1 MTYFKLVFKKI
12 FSVLKEESSTLI
24 QAVVS
29 PVLTLFLLAYV
40 WSNVYVEHIP
50 FGIVDKDNTALSRTV
65 IEQLSNCPSLNITN
79 FFDSDSEL
87 EQAIKERKVH
97 GGIIIPDN
105 FSTDVSMKKSP
116 KAEVLVDGTNMLIGG
131 NALSGA
137 ATVLS
142 TLSAGTE
149 LKMLQGNGL
158 YPSVAKTVIGT
169 FSCVQRIMYDSQGSY
184 IRNMSYTLVILIIQM
199 VFLSSFFIPLL
210 IKRKKTFAEI
220 KIGSKEF
227 IFNLLDIAFRILLYI
242 VIITITSFISLC
254 LIKKYFS
261 LPMKGEV
268 WIYCVLMVAFFF
280 NLIGFGL
287 VFGAILKKMDYFVY
301 TYSLWSSPFTLVSG
315 VAYPFYMM
323 SPGLVKVIKAIVPL
337 SQVAAPLKM
346 LNIKGS
352 GWEAILPY
360 LKESVRYSI
369 CWICAGI
376 VLYSVSIIY
385 EKYKIS
391 KLDNKSL
398 ELNSPETAS
407 VIN

>member
-12 FSVLKEESSTLI
+12 FSILKEESSTLI

-158 YPSVAKTVIGT
+158 YPSVAKTAIGT

-337 SQVAAPLKM
+337 SQVAVPLKM

-360 LKESVRYSI
+360 LKESARYSI

-398 ELNSPETAS
+398 EPETAS

>member
-12 FSVLKEESSTLI
+12 FSILKEESSTLI

-158 YPSVAKTVIGT
+158 YPSVAKTAIGT

-337 SQVAAPLKM
+337 SQVAVPLKM

-376 VLYSVSIIY
+376 VLYSVNIIY

-398 ELNSPETAS
+398 EPETAS

>member
-12 FSVLKEESSTLI
+12 FSILKEESSTLI

-158 YPSVAKTVIGT
+158 YPSVAKTAIGT

-337 SQVAAPLKM
+337 SQVAVPLKM

-398 ELNSPETAS
+398 EPETAS

>member
-158 YPSVAKTVIGT
+158 YPSVAKTAIGT